1 MNECEHFSFRYNTLI
16 QNSFSSASD
25 KFVSDLKSSLG
36 IEKQKNSLLSEEL
49 KIKKGTVERLRSD
62 LENTKEQLEYVKEEK
77 GELNLNVDTHKG
89 TSPYDQV
96 PSSKLPIFVKKSCIK
111 DQNLKSVPHTCPM
124 NSNWF
129 ELKTLIP

>member
-62 LENTKEQLEYVKEEK
+62 LESTKEQLEYVKEEK

-89 TSPYDQV
+89 TLPATKSLQVNYPFLSKNLVFRTKIQNRSPTLV
-96 PSSKLPIFVKKSCIK
+96 P
-111 DQNLKSVPHTCPM
+111 
-124 NSNWF
+124 
-129 ELKTLIP
+129 